1 VNTVRNEQLEEH
13 ARRVLSAA
21 GRADAVV
28 VYNRHRPD
36 PNFTYLTGL
45 YGGVFEN
52 CALILDREGGAR
64 VLSST
69 LEEELLR
76 QLEGFARILVYR
88 NREERN
94 SMLASALSGYRTVG
108 VCFQAVSHALFLEL
122 RDLGGAGLVDVSGAF
137 RRARMV
143 KLDHEIELIARAAD
157 VASRV
162 ADRVP
167 GLLRPGLRE
176 RDLAAEIDFMMK
188 REPVD
193 PGEDA
198 ATGEGGGPAE
208 GVSGPSFQTIVAFG
222 PNASKPHYA
231 AGGAALRPGDPVLVD
246 FGTSY
251 RGYASDIT
259 RTYLTGE
266 GEAVEVYRAV
276 LRAQQIALDMI
287 RDSAPVKEVDR
298 EVRSYV
304 DGFDRYRGRFIHNL
318 GHSIG
323 ISVHDDGY
331 PGEEFGGRFHSGMTL
346 TVEPGIYLPGRL
358 GVRIEDDVVV
368 EPGGCRVLTSAAKQ
382 PAVIELDHV

>member
-1 VNTVRNEQLEEH
+1 MNIVRTEQLEQH

-21 GRADAVV
+21 ERADAVV

-45 YGGVFEN
+45 YGGVFDN

-64 VLSST
+64 VLSSA

-94 SMLASALSGYRTVG
+94 SLLASALSGYGTVG
-108 VCFQAVSHALFLEL
+108 VCFEAVSHALFLEL
-122 RDLGGAGLVDVSGAF
+122 RDLGGAELVDVSGAF
-137 RRARMV
+137 RTARMV
-143 KLDHEIELIARAAD
+143 KLDHEIELIARAAE

-167 GLLRPGLRE
+167 GLLRRGLRE

-188 REPVD
+188 RE
-193 PGEDA
+193 
-198 ATGEGGGPAE
+198 
-208 GVSGPSFQTIVAFG
+208 GVSGPSFPTIVAFG

-246 FGTSY
+246 FGASY
-251 RGYASDIT
+251 RGYASDVT

-287 RDSAPVKEVDR
+287 KDGQAVDEVDR

-331 PGEEFGGRFHSGMTL
+331 PGEEFGGCFRSGMTL

-368 EPGGCRVLTSAAKQ
+368 EPGGCRVLTTASKQ
-382 PAVIELDHV
+382 PAVIELDHA